1 MCCVILCKTDE
12 KKLKRAQR
20 RVTSMFWGQKRAV
33 SEEGTSF
40 SKLGEEEAEGSAC
53 SLQWHGACLEGR
65 QCQALLREALR
76 KDKDNSH
83 KLQLGKFFLYN
94 NDLKKGYESSEA
106 LEQII
111 HSDCE
116 ISLPG
121 ESQNLTGHSSDFEV
135 DPALKRGWELMTSPR
150 PFQPVSLSPSLL
162 VALAQ
167 WAAKSLE
174 CWCRHELRG
183 LQR

>member
-1 MCCVILCKTDE
+1 MI
-12 KKLKRAQR
+12 
-20 RVTSMFWGQKRAV
+20 
-33 SEEGTSF
+33 
-40 SKLGEEEAEGSAC
+40 
-53 SLQWHGACLEGR
+53 
-65 QCQALLREALR
+65 
-76 KDKDNSH
+76 
-83 KLQLGKFFLYN
+83 
-94 NDLKKGYESSEA
+94 LKKGYESSEA

-150 PFQPVSLSPSLL
+150 PFQPVSLSPGLL

-167 WAAKSLE
+167 
-174 CWCRHELRG
+174 
-183 LQR
+183 